1 MNSPYCFICLDAGV
15 LSILI
20 IFKLLLSQPQLNHK
34 STQKLGWTRKWL
46 YTTTTTTHHHP
57 APTTHRELNVSNIS
71 AVTNPIITDPI
82 ITRTSLS
89 IMTITKTKAVAIATT
104 TKPSQLDFHDV
115 IFHDVIFQEVISYY
129 NTIVDHIC
137 LWEQSI
143 YQISASYLA

>member
-1 MNSPYCFICLDAGV
+1 MSTEPICHNPNST
-15 LSILI
+15 
-20 IFKLLLSQPQLNHK
+20 QPNTTNVGFDMKMTLNH
-34 STQKLGWTRKWL
+34 
-46 YTTTTTTHHHP
+46 H
-57 APTTHRELNVSNIS
+57 HRELNFSNIS

-115 IFHDVIFQEVISYY
+115 IFHDVIFHEVISYY

-137 LWEQSI
+137 L
-143 YQISASYLA
+143 